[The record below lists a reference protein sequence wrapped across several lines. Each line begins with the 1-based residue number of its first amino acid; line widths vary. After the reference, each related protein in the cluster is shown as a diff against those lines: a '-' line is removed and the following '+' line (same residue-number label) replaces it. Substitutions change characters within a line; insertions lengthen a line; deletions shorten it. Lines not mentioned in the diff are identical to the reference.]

1 MAKKKSGINNRGIGG
16 VIGGGIVLLVVVP
29 VVLLVFGVGFDTSPV
44 EMFEIPVSDQVQI
57 QTNQQLIDQVNN
69 LLCGGGGG
77 TGDPNLIQI
86 SSDGTIILDPNQVAC
101 IPQGET
107 ASEGEEVS
115 PAEIDKMINEI
126 EGMII
131 DPPIVN
137 ETTSEDPPLE
147 QSCDIDP
154 DNPLCQ
160 IISPSNSIQL
170 ITNVEKTDSLGMTT
184 VFEEIFQVPA
194 LAFLVEDPTDRD
206 FRTGFLNFQLLLK
219 GIPNTMYV
227 GTGKVD
233 LFVGNQSIFTEPTSI
248 EINGL
253 SDADGMVQ
261 IQFVSPTG
269 TTSSALLFTFDD
281 HIDKFV
287 NEQITLIRL
296 NLVDLSV
303 SDQTENFSL
312 VDQDVF
318 TLDVAR
324 DDIQLIIID
333 ETGATGRVFPTDSR
347 ILITTKAKA
356 ILGDYCLIGQRLFT
370 VGKIQGITTPQ
381 LYFSGRGCLDGRT
394 SPLNNVVAG
403 TAPAPSVTGIIL
415 LDSDGQLLLTRA
427 GGIGVVFDELVTRNA
442 NYTIKTSS
450 PDLTSNLSFG
460 KPQQTQ
466 SFTCQAQGTPLHKIT
481 IAVTGNTGR
490 CGEGGCNYYWYI
502 TPNGF
507 SGGATTCN
515 FPE

>member
-1 MAKKKSGINNRGIGG
+1 LAKKNSVSPRIVGGI
-16 VIGGGIVLLVVVP
+16 IGGGVVLVVVVP

-44 EMFEIPVSDQVQI
+44 EQFEIPVTEKEQI
-57 QTNQQLIDQVNN
+57 QTNQQIIDQINN
-69 LLCGGGGG
+69 ILCGGGG
-77 TGDPNLIQI
+77 TGDPLADQVELTP
-86 SSDGTIILDPNQVAC
+86 DGTVIFSPNHDPC

-107 ASEGEEVS
+107 GSIEEEVS
-115 PAEIDKMINEI
+115 PAEIEEMIMEI
-126 EGMII
+126 EEMII

-137 ETTSEDPPLE
+137 ETTSEDPPIV

-170 ITNVEKTDSLGMTT
+170 ISKVEKTDSQGMTT
-184 VFEEIFQVPA
+184 VSEEIFEIPA
-194 LAFLVEDPTDRD
+194 FEFLVEDPTDRD
-206 FRTGFLNFQLLLK
+206 FRTGFLNFELFLK

-233 LFVGNQSIFTEPTSI
+233 LFVGDQSIFTEPTRI
-248 EINGL
+248 EINAI

-261 IQFVSPTG
+261 LLFVSPTG
-269 TTSSALLFTFDD
+269 ATSSALLFTFDD
-281 HIDKFV
+281 QFDKFV
-287 NEQITLIRL
+287 NEQVTLVRL

-312 VDQDVF
+312 VNQDVF
-318 TLDVAR
+318 TMDVAR
-324 DDIQLIIID
+324 DDIKLIITD

-347 ILITTKAKA
+347 ILITTKANTIK
-356 ILGDYCLIGQRLFT
+356 GTQCLIYQSLATGQTTGCGRVNTSCPCIGTDPPTNQLF
-370 VGKIQGITTPQ
+370 
-381 LYFSGRGCLDGRT
+381 
-394 SPLNNVVAG
+394 NVVAG

-415 LDSDGQLLLTRA
+415 LDADGQLLLTKA
-427 GGIGVVFDELVTRNA
+427 GGTGIVFDELVTRNA

-460 KPQQTQ
+460 KPQETQ
-466 SFTCQAQGTPLHKIT
+466 SFICVAEGSAIQKISYS
-481 IAVTGNTGR
+481 VTGNTLR
-490 CGEGGCNYYWYI
+490 CGAGGCNYYYYI
-502 TPNGF
+502 VTNGIRI
-507 SGGATTCN
+507 GATTCN